1 MSESTEPTNR
11 FAGNVRQAEVPNE
24 KMLRIKV
31 SALKRNIKDLEFAKR
46 EVEQELQRLDSLRQI
61 APDRVPQQTK
71 VIDEAKMMIPHS
83 VNRIMAAVK
92 DLSEYVEKEGSTVCN
107 DELLDSARAAMAD
120 GQAAVS

>member
-1 MSESTEPTNR
+1 MSESTESTNR
-11 FAGNVRQAEVPNE
+11 FAGNVRQAEAPNE
-24 KMLRIKV
+24 KTLRIKV

-71 VIDEAKMMIPHS
+71 VIDEAKMMVPHS

-92 DLSEYVEKEGSTVCN
+92 DLSEYLEKEGSTMCN

>member
-1 MSESTEPTNR
+1 MSESSEPTNR
-11 FAGNVRQAEVPNE
+11 FAGNVRQAEAPNE
-24 KMLRIKV
+24 KTLRIKV

-71 VIDEAKMMIPHS
+71 VIDEAKMMVPHS

-92 DLSEYVEKEGSTVCN
+92 DLSEYLEKEGSTVCN

-120 GQAAVS
+120 GQASVS